1 MSKVTKE
8 ILIVESEAVVYAQYK
23 HREEELMVMFIRGAT
38 YTYFDVPV
46 HVWRGLQTADSV
58 GGFISKHI
66 RMEFKHTNL
75 NFFE

>member
-23 HREEELMVMFIRGAT
+23 HREEELVVMFIRGAT

-58 GGFISKHI
+58 GGFVSRHI
-66 RMEFKHTNL
+66 RMKFEFKL
-75 NFFE
+75 AD

>member
-23 HREEELMVMFIRGAT
+23 HREEELMIMFNRGAT

-46 HVWRGLQTADSV
+46 HVWRGLQTAAHSV
-58 GGFISKHI
+58 GGFVSKHI
-66 RMEFKHTNL
+66 RMKYEFKL
-75 NFFE
+75 AD

>member
-23 HREEELMVMFIRGAT
+23 HREKELMVMFTRGAT

-46 HVWRGLQTADSV
+46 YTWRGLQRADSA
-58 GGFISKHI
+58 GGFVSKHI
-66 RMEFKHTNL
+66 RMNYEFKLTD
-75 NFFE
+75 

>member
-23 HREEELMVMFIRGAT
+23 HREEELVVMFIRGAT

-75 NFFE
+75 NLFE

>member
-1 MSKVTKE
+1 MSKTTKE

-23 HREEELMVMFIRGAT
+23 HREEELMIMFTRGAT

-58 GGFISKHI
+58 GGFVSKHI
-66 RMEFKHTNL
+66 RL
-75 NFFE
+75 FFVFELAD

>member
-58 GGFISKHI
+58 GVFISKHI

-75 NFFE
+75 NLFE

>member
-23 HREEELMVMFIRGAT
+23 HREEELMVMFNRGAT
-38 YTYFDVPV
+38 YNYFNVPT

-58 GGFISKHI
+58 GSFVSKHI
-66 RMEFKHTNL
+66 RMKFEFKL
-75 NFFE
+75 AD